1 MYGSKIFI
9 PYSPRPIFPG
19 ELLCQKY
26 LNRDHS
32 AGLVEFE
39 QLKLKSGGEI
49 NAINSDI
56 QFPVN
61 SSTGEMNFN
70 PRIALNYA
78 QQYSRPRQVGTR
90 EEHVIAQEI
99 AGQVEQFGYSV
110 QIQDFQFCAAFERVL
125 VIEILLGLFL
135 VLSAVLSSGKSQWFT
150 LLPTGLLISLIL
162 MIGPLNRKIQKNSFG
177 PEVNAGATSW
187 ASKIWKIGTRFQ
199 TRNIVAA
206 MPDSPL
212 DLNLPHLCLVAH
224 YDSKSQYLPLVVRIV
239 LFVILVAG
247 SLVFSILNGF
257 NFFAGSLTP
266 LVFVTGILVIIC
278 GIPLL
283 FLDYGN
289 NSPGAIDDA
298 SGVGLVLHLAEI
310 IANQPELIGK
320 LGITVL
326 ITGAEE
332 LAVKGSLAYVQ
343 QNNSYLK
350 SQAKRG
356 GLHILNFD
364 GIGVEGK
371 LYIVGSDRGQAYGT
385 GGELYCLVQQ
395 SAAEKGISIG
405 RFSLPGAMFDHVP
418 FAEAGFNAVS
428 IIGIGKHSISV
439 HTANDSPEKLHERGF
454 DQAGRLA
461 LGVIENLS
469 GE

>member
-125 VIEILLGLFL
+125 VI
-135 VLSAVLSSGKSQWFT
+135 
-150 LLPTGLLISLIL
+150 
-162 MIGPLNRKIQKNSFG
+162 QKNSFR

-187 ASKIWKIGTRFQ
+187 ASLIWKIGARFQ

-224 YDSKSQYLPLVVRIV
+224 YDSKSQYLPLVVRIA

-469 GE
+469 GK